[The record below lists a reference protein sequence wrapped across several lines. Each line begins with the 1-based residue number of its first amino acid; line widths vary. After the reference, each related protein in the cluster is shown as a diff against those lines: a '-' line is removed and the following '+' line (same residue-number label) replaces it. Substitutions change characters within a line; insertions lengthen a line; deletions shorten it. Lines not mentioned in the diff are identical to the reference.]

1 MFFQLKTI
9 IPFHIVVQSRSS
21 DETLSIL
28 QNPKMIEFRG
38 KEISPQTIQNIIKGQ
53 GVKYFE
59 NLKANH
65 HVRFNDEMKGVLL
78 WEIQNFE
85 NGEEEDENE

>member
-1 MFFQLKTI
+1 MLF
-9 IPFHIVVQSRSS
+9 
-21 DETLSIL
+21 LSINSAL
-28 QNPKMIEFRG
+28 TIAQGNRNRGNNFGKPKAIVLD
-38 KEISPQTIQNIIKGQ
+38 TIKGQ

-59 NLKANH
+59 DLKANH

-85 NGEEEDENE
+85 KGDKEDDNE